1 MQELH
6 IYLASNYVALQ
17 EMAKTITRNRSPDWE
32 ELCHET
38 ILALYGTNAQLI
50 RDLIERKQLRYWAA
64 RIMLNQYNS
73 STSAYHYT
81 YRKPEERNRKAA
93 AEIEAW
99 SQPDEVDHEAIE
111 KLHVFIEEE
120 MEQLPKFERLVTAVY
135 FHHGHS
141 LNSLSRATGISRTIL
156 YKAIKR
162 AKHEIATK
170 YKEQGPRGH
179 DR

>member
-6 IYLASNYVALQ
+6 DYLTANYQALQ
-17 EMAKTITRNRSPDWE
+17 EMAKTITRNRAPDWE

-38 ILALYGTNAQLI
+38 ILALYGSNPDLI
-50 RDLIERKQLRYWAA
+50 RDLIQKKHLRYWAA

-111 KLHVFIEEE
+111 KLHVFIEQE
-120 MEQLPKFERLVTAVY
+120 MSELPKFERLVTAVY

-141 LNSLSRATGISRTIL
+141 LNTLSKASGISRTIL

-162 AKHEIATK
+162 ARYEIAKK
-170 YKEQGPRGH
+170 YEEQRAGGL
-179 DR
+179 D